1 MVIFPKAKINLGLTV
16 SGKRPDGYH
25 NIETVFYQLNF
36 CDALEV
42 VVSMDGY
49 KTDQLNVTGLDLPCP
64 MDDNLVMAAA
74 DRLRKIHSFPFLKMH
89 LHKVI
94 PAGAGLGGGS
104 SDAAGTLNI
113 LNKMFDFSISK
124 DELKSIALGLGSD
137 CPFFIDGNPVI
148 AMGRGEIFKPVNNV
162 LKGFKIILLN
172 PRIQVNTRE
181 AYENCILS
189 DTVRHLD
196 DIITLPVA
204 DWKRLLI
211 NDFEKTIF
219 LKYPLIG
226 YLKEKLYESGAL
238 FSSMSGS
245 GSSVFGIFKEE
256 PVVQNDLKDFIIF
269 KGDL

>member
-25 NIETVFYQLNF
+25 NIETIFYQLNF
-36 CDALEV
+36 CDALEIV
-42 VVSMDGY
+42 VRMDGY
-49 KTDQLNVTGLDLPCP
+49 KSDQLTVTGLDLPGP
-64 MDDNLVMAAA
+64 IDDNLVMAAVGQM
-74 DRLRKIHSFPFLKMH
+74 RKSYSFPFLKMH

-113 LNKMFDFSISK
+113 LNKLFDFSISNG
-124 DELKSIALGLGSD
+124 ELKSIALGLGSD
-137 CPFFIDGNPVI
+137 CPFFIDGNPVV
-148 AMGRGEIFKPVNNV
+148 AVGRGEIFKPVNNV
-162 LKGFKIILLN
+162 LRGLKILLLN
-172 PRIQVNTRE
+172 PGIQVNTRE
-181 AYENCILS
+181 AYENCIPS
-189 DTVRHLD
+189 DNVRHLD
-196 DIITLPVA
+196 EIITMPVA

-211 NDFEKTIF
+211 NDFERTIF

-226 YLKEKLYESGAL
+226 YIKEKIYESGAL

-256 PVVQNDLKDFIIF
+256 PVVPDDLKEFVIF
-269 KGDL
+269 QGDL